1 MSEFVKNLRNP
12 RRGAQPRHS
21 TITRKDIDGNFSSGD
36 DRRKIKDR
44 RVPRVDKEEKV
55 DPAADILSEIIP
67 VIKKSMD
74 QMNSCM
80 ERMTNYQ
87 ESLVSAR
94 IKQYEGMEK
103 FLDHLNNFIK
113 DISRTIPD
121 KSILADAP
129 SKDTTDYTLE
139 THHSKDEV
147 IAMIKSMRKKRATF
161 AEIAQ
166 NLKDKEI
173 PTFSGRGEWHAQTI
187 HRLCRN

>member
-1 MSEFVKNLRNP
+1 MNEFVKNLRNP
-12 RRGAQPRHS
+12 RRGAQPRPS
-21 TITRKDIDGNFSSGD
+21 AITRKDIDGNFSPGD
-36 DRRKIKDR
+36 DRRKTKDR
-44 RVPRVDKEEKV
+44 RMPRVVNEEKT

-67 VIKKSMD
+67 VIKTSMD

-80 ERMTNYQ
+80 ERMANYQ
-87 ESLVSAR
+87 ESLVNAR

-113 DISRTIPD
+113 DMTRTIPD
-121 KSILADAP
+121 KNSLSDFP
-129 SKDTTDYTLE
+129 SKDTANHTPQ

-166 NLKDKEI
+166 DLKDKGI